1 MKPIDV
7 NYIKRAVKCGQ
18 LEFFVQK
25 DIIYVNDCYSG
36 NCVQIGTVKGEIL
49 DEEDNNGSGLS

>member
-7 NYIKRAVKCGQ
+7 NYIKKAVRIGQ

-25 DIIYVNDCYSG
+25 DIIYVNDCYNG
-36 NCVQIGTVKGEIL
+36 NCVQLGNVKGNLI
-49 DEEDNNGSGLS
+49 EENDDGNVD